1 VSVRGPG
8 TRTSASD
15 RVARLLAIIPW
26 IAAQDGT
33 TIDEVCERF
42 AVTRAQLAGD
52 LERLMLVG
60 IPPYTPDTLID
71 VTIDG
76 DRVWL
81 RFADVFAR
89 PLHLTP
95 EQGLALVA
103 AGAASRGLP
112 GGDDDGPLTTALAK
126 VAEVLGIDDPDE
138 AVSVTLGETRPGV
151 LEALRTA
158 VGAHRR
164 VRLDYYTYGRDERTT
179 RAVDPRAVMAHD
191 GAWYLLGWCHLAN
204 DERSFRVDRIVEAE
218 VLDET
223 FTPARGHDAEP
234 FSIGDDVPRVTLDLA
249 PPARWV
255 AETYPVDEVT
265 EQDDGSLRVRMAVT
279 ARPWLERL
287 LVRLGG
293 DARVVEA
300 DEPSHASARR
310 DAARRILAR
319 YGSATG

>member
-89 PLHLTP
+89 PLRLTP

-103 AGAASRGLP
+103 AGSALRGLP
-112 GGDDDGPLTTALAK
+112 GADPDGPLATALGK
-126 VAEVLGIDDPDE
+126 VAGVLDVDPDE
-138 AVSVTLGETRPGV
+138 AISVALGKIRLDVLDTLRQATRERRRIRLDYYAYGRDERRSRTVDPYAVFADEGAWYVRGHCHLAGGERLFRVDRVVSVTPTDEGFELPAGFDPAEHSAVPLHFTGDDSTECVLALDPGATWLAARLPLLGSSPLPDGRLAVRFAARELGWAIRLV
-151 LEALRTA
+151 LRMAPDAVPLGPPALRTA
-158 VGAHRR
+158 VA
-164 VRLDYYTYGRDERTT
+164 
-179 RAVDPRAVMAHD
+179 
-191 GAWYLLGWCHLAN
+191 
-204 DERSFRVDRIVEAE
+204 
-218 VLDET
+218 
-223 FTPARGHDAEP
+223 
-234 FSIGDDVPRVTLDLA
+234 
-249 PPARWV
+249 
-255 AETYPVDEVT
+255 
-265 EQDDGSLRVRMAVT
+265 
-279 ARPWLERL
+279 
-287 LVRLGG
+287 
-293 DARVVEA
+293 
-300 DEPSHASARR
+300 
-310 DAARRILAR
+310 DAAAALAR
-319 YGSATG
+319 TNA